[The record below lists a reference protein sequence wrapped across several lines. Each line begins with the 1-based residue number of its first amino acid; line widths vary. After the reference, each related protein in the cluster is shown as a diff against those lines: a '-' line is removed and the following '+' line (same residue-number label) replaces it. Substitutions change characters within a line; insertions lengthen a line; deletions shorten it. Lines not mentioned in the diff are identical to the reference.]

1 MPIGYKK
8 QRLHSQSLFL
18 CWHRAIFPVRRQT
31 SIFATDELNFRVR
44 NGNGWTLVVIDTN
57 FVVANFARSVSAVT
71 VRAAKTAYRF
81 VAPPLR
87 TEPASLGFA
96 SVWFLLPKMKL
107 QCHFGY
113 LPDPA
118 EQACLRRFSV
128 LWVIWSGDPCGNRT
142 HVWGVRGPRLNLLTN
157 GPSSARASQ
166 ASFFRLL

>member
-1 MPIGYKK
+1 MTAAAVT
-8 QRLHSQSLFL
+8 QLLSL

-57 FVVANFARSVSAVT
+57 FVVANFAHSVSAVT

-96 SVWFLLPKMKL
+96 SVWFLLPKMKPSF
-107 QCHFGY
+107 HFGK
-113 LPDPA
+113 
-118 EQACLRRFSV
+118 
-128 LWVIWSGDPCGNRT
+128 G
-142 HVWGVRGPRLNLLTN
+142 
-157 GPSSARASQ
+157 
-166 ASFFRLL
+166 